1 MNYLLDTCVIS
12 EFIAHP
18 PNPGVADWVVHSIET
33 ALFLSVVTIGEIKR
47 GADRLPP
54 SRRKNELDAWLY
66 EDLLVRFR
74 GRLLVLDLDVILTWG
89 TLVARLELAG
99 RKMPTLDALIAA
111 TALRNN
117 LSLVTRN
124 VSDFAQSGVTIVNP
138 WN

>member
-12 EFIAHP
+12 EFVAHP
-18 PNPGVADWVVHSIET
+18 PNPGVADWVIHANE
-33 ALFLSVVTIGEIKR
+33 ADLYLSVITSGEIKR

-54 SRRKNELDAWLY
+54 SRRKDELDVWLH

-89 TLVARLELAG
+89 ALAARLELAG
-99 RKMPTLDALIAA
+99 RKMPALDALIAA
-111 TALRNN
+111 TALKHT
-117 LSLVTRN
+117 LTLVTRH
-124 VSDFAQSGVTIVNP
+124 VADFAHAGITIVNP